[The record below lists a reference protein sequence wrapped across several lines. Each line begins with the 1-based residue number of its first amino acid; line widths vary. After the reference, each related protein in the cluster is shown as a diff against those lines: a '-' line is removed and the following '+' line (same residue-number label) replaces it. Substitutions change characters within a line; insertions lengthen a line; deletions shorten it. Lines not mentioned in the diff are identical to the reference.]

1 MKWKPGEVS
10 RDIEDR
16 RGTRTRMAMGGGRGL
31 GLGGLAI
38 LLVLSIVF
46 RQDFFSM
53 LGGAGVGGGQ
63 AEVTQETGPLQTT
76 PEEENL
82 VRFISFV
89 LDSTQSFWERKFPEM
104 GGQYQRASLVLFRDA
119 TQSTCGFAQA
129 AMGPFY
135 CPGDNK
141 VYIDLAFYQELDQR
155 FGAPGDFAQAY
166 VLAHEVGH
174 HVQTLL
180 GIEAK
185 VRQLQQSNPD
195 QANQIQVRMELQA
208 DCLAG
213 IWGNHAAKQG
223 LLVEGDVEE
232 GMGAASAVGDDRI
245 QKNTQGYVNPDG
257 FTHGSSAQRVEW
269 FMKGM
274 RSGRVE
280 DCDTFGR

>member
-16 RGTRTRMAMGGGRGL
+16 RGMRTRMGGGRGM

-46 RQDFFSM
+46 RQDFFS
-53 LGGAGVGGGQ
+53 LLGAGGLGGGQ
-63 AEVTQETGPLQTT
+63 AQVTEESGPLQTT
-76 PEEENL
+76 PEEEL
-82 VRFISFV
+82 QVKFVSFV
-89 LDSTQSFWERKFPEM
+89 LDSTQNFWERKFVEM
-104 GGQYQRASLVLFRDA
+104 GAQYQRAPLVLFRDA

-129 AMGPFY
+129 ASGPFY

-141 VYIDLAFYQELDQR
+141 VYIDLAFYRELDQR

-180 GIEAK
+180 GIEEK
-185 VRQLQQSNPD
+185 VRRMQQQNPD
-195 QANQIQVRMELQA
+195 QANQVQVRMELQA

-213 IWGNHAAKQG
+213 IWGNHSAKQG

-232 GMGAASAVGDDRI
+232 GIGAAAAVGDDRI
-245 QKNTQGYVNPDG
+245 QKNTQGHVNPDA
-257 FTHGSSAQRVEW
+257 FTHGSSEQRVQW